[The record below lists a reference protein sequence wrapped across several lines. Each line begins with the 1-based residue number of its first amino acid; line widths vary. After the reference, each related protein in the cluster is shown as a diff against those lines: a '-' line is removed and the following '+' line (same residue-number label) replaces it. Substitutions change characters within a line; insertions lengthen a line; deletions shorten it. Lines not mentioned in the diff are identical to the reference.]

1 MSKEEDTRTAYEVA
15 AGLYMAENQL
25 TWDRFNVMLVANSV
39 VLAGAGVA
47 GDEDNLF
54 RPAVVSLPIIGIL
67 LCIMWVLMMD
77 RGFRYHDHWRD
88 SAELIEDDLNID
100 EEKKTIKN
108 ARLPGILRAH
118 KFAYLVV
125 GLFATVYLSM
135 LIYILTPK
143 PTP

>member
-15 AGLYMAENQL
+15 AGMYMAENQL

-67 LCIMWVLMMD
+67 LCIMWILMMD
-77 RGFRYHDHWRD
+77 RGFRYHDHWRN
-88 SAELIEDDLNID
+88 SAKLIEDDLSID
-100 EEKKTIKN
+100 EKMKTIKN
-108 ARLPGILRAH
+108 ADIPGILRAH

-125 GLFATVYLSM
+125 VLFTVVYLGM
-135 LIYILTPK
+135 FIYILRQQ